1 MRKRS
6 GTPVSCL
13 WLCEIPRVPRHQS
26 SNLAETH
33 GTVLNPGMGGI
44 SEPRRDVAIPSQ
56 LAPADPPGR
65 AQ

>member
-6 GTPVSCL
+6 GTPLSCL
-13 WLCEIPRVPRHQS
+13 WALRIPRVPRHRL
-26 SNLAETH
+26 SNLAETK

>member
-6 GTPVSCL
+6 GTPLSCL
-13 WLCEIPRVPRHQS
+13 WLCEIPRVPRHQG

-44 SEPRRDVAIPSQ
+44 NEARRTVAIPAQ
-56 LAPADPPGR
+56 LAPADPPGP

>member
-13 WLCEIPRVPRHQS
+13 WLCESPVVPRHQS

-44 SEPRRDVAIPSQ
+44 SEARRTGAIP
-56 LAPADPPGR
+56 A
-65 AQ
+65 